1 MLLLPLLILLPI
13 IASDNKQQ
21 ADPKQCNV
29 NLNVQFD
36 LHNYIAYL
44 HSSRHSFIVLD
55 RSASQLR
62 CVSAATATDTI
73 RTATATTTFPTSTTT
88 TATTSTAKST
98 ANAIATYRTV

>member
-1 MLLLPLLILLPI
+1 MSCQSKCPVRFT
-13 IASDNKQQ
+13 Q
-21 ADPKQCNV
+21 
-29 NLNVQFD
+29 
-36 LHNYIAYL
+36 LHCIFAFCQ
-44 HSSRHSFIVLD
+44 HSFIVLD

-73 RTATATTTFPTSTTT
+73 RTATATTTIPTSTTT